1 MSIVHFVRRRLALG
15 QEDGIALV
23 LVVLLIA
30 LVSVLSVTLIST
42 VQSEEG
48 RSATAVQKQSAF
60 GAAEAGLDD
69 YITKLIDDHLYYV
82 HYVAKGE
89 ATRQEPGGTQVQ
101 TSPNTDSSVTPTAW
115 TYNLVWTYPN
125 GKDQWRSLS
134 NGYEYDLEI
143 TPPSAGQTAVGI
155 VATGRAAG
163 DTNTKNWRVIQTL
176 IKPSSITD
184 YYRIVNGDVGWGDG
198 ANLYGKVYSAGNIS
212 FSGTVNAYANVYAE
226 GNISGSVTLNSGAQ
240 KYDHSTIRSQIK
252 NPINF
257 SDFLTSMSD
266 IARAAQ
272 LAGIY
277 LDNNAYDAWKL
288 VFSSAGTLTVQGCT
302 KSGGKPVSQTAPS
315 CGSASTYNVPSNGAI
330 YSQQDVIVSGQVKG
344 RVTVASNS
352 NIIVADN
359 IGPVTPGTDV
369 LGLDANVNVIT
380 AGYVPNPFTWEA
392 AVLAQTGTWESDPY
406 GSYSSTC
413 PPSTGTS
420 CRVMNFTG
428 MAATDDGGSFAGF
441 FSSQRNYNYDSTLQ
455 YLQPPWFPSV
465 GDPYTI
471 TLFRELPPG

>member
-1 MSIVHFVRRRLALG
+1 VALG
-15 QEDGIALV
+15 REDGIALV
-23 LVVLLIA
+23 LVVLLVA
-30 LVSVLSVTLIST
+30 LVSVLSVTLITT

-48 RSATAVQKQSAF
+48 RSAAAVQRQSAF

-69 YITKLIDDHLYYV
+69 YITKLVDDHLYYV

-89 ATRQEPGGTQVQ
+89 ATRKEPGGTNVS
-101 TSPNTDSSVTPTAW
+101 TSPNTSTSTSPTAW
-115 TYNLVWTYPN
+115 AYGLTWTYPN

-134 NGYEYDLEI
+134 NGYEYDLQI
-143 TPPSAGQTAVGI
+143 TPPSASQTSVG
-155 VATGRAAG
+155 VVSTGRAAG
-163 DTNTKNWRVIQTL
+163 DTNTHNWRVIQTL
-176 IKPSSITD
+176 VKPSSITD
-184 YYRIVNGDVGWGDG
+184 YYRIVNGDVGWGSGANTYGKIYANGNITHDG
-198 ANLYGKVYSAGNIS
+198 TAYANLY
-212 FSGTVNAYANVYAE
+212 AE
-226 GNISGSVTLNSGAQ
+226 GSITGSVTMMNGAQ
-240 KYDHSTIRSQIK
+240 KYDSSTIRSQIK

-266 IARAAQ
+266 ISRAAQ

-277 LDNNAYDAWKL
+277 LNNGSYDAWKL

-302 KSGGKPVSQTAPS
+302 KSGGKPVSQQAPT
-315 CGSASTYNVPSNGAI
+315 CGSSTTYNVPSNGAI

-352 NIIVADN
+352 NIVVGGN

-369 LGLDANVNVIT
+369 LGLDANVNLIT
-380 AGYVPNPFTWEA
+380 AGYVPNPLTWQA

-406 GSYSSTC
+406 GSYT
-413 PPSTGTS
+413 PTGT
-420 CRVMNFTG
+420 MNFTG
-428 MAATDDGGSFAGF
+428 MSATQDGGSFAGF
-441 FSSQRNYNYDSTLQ
+441 FTTRNYNYDTTLQ

-465 GDPYTI
+465 GDPYQI

>member
-1 MSIVHFVRRRLALG
+1 MRLVRLVRSRLALG

-30 LVSVLSVTLIST
+30 LLSVLSVTLIGT
-42 VQSEEG
+42 VQEEEG
-48 RSATAVQKQSAF
+48 NSATAVKRQSAF

-69 YITKLIDDHLYYV
+69 YISKLVDDHLYYV

-89 ATRQEPGGTQVQ
+89 ATRLAPGGSNVS
-101 TSPNTDSSVTPTAW
+101 TSPNTSSSTNPTAW
-115 TYNLVWTYPN
+115 TYGLTWTYPN

-143 TPPSAGQTAVGI
+143 TPPSASQTAVGI
-155 VATGRAAG
+155 VSTGRPAG
-163 DTNTKNWRVIQTL
+163 DANVQDWRVLQVL

-184 YYRIVNGDVGWGDG
+184 YYRIVNGDVGWGNG

-212 FSGTVNAYANVYAE
+212 FSGTVNAYANIYAE
-226 GNISGSVTLNSGAQ
+226 GSISGSVTLNNGAQ
-240 KYDHSTIRSQIK
+240 KYDSTTIRSQIK

-266 IARAAQ
+266 ISRASQ

-277 LDNNAYDAWKL
+277 LNNSSYDAWKL

-302 KSGGKPVSQTAPS
+302 KSGGNPVSQTAPS
-315 CGSASTYNVPSNGAI
+315 CGTATTYNVPSNGAI
-330 YSQQDVIVSGQVKG
+330 YSQQDVIVSGSVKG

-352 NIIVADN
+352 NVVVGGN
-359 IGPVTPGTDV
+359 IAPVTPGTDV
-369 LGLDANVNVIT
+369 LGLDATVNLIT
-380 AGYVPNPFTWEA
+380 AGYVPNPFTWQA
-392 AVLAQTGTWESDPY
+392 AVLAQTGTWENDPN
-406 GSYSSTC
+406 SSCQASGGCT
-413 PPSTGTS
+413 
-420 CRVMNFTG
+420 MNFTG
-428 MAATDDGGSFAGF
+428 MSATSDGGSFSGF
-441 FSSQRNYNYDSTLQ
+441 FATRNYNYDSTLQ

-465 GDPYTI
+465 GTPYTI
-471 TLFRELPPG
+471 TLFRELPHG